1 MACSNDAKSGVSF
14 GVCENQ
20 DSLFSTVEFQ
30 KLKSVKRYDFVVD
43 LCQAVIIATT
53 KYEHTYETYA
63 KLRLIVSK
71 FSQFRKLYCIIIWD
85 KPDCIVES
93 IDKTT

>member
-14 GVCENQ
+14 GVYENQ

-63 KLRLIVSK
+63 NG
-71 FSQFRKLYCIIIWD
+71 WA
-85 KPDCIVES
+85 
-93 IDKTT
+93 